1 MNRWLHW
8 IFTLSLGIA
17 VLYLAVDKYTRYSSL
32 HNEWTVFYPGEDRV
46 FVESRVNLFKLRKLI
61 AEEDA
66 TLKEAAFK
74 LMSENIAIFP
84 DELKNCYLDKTLGN
98 LEYGILAQV
107 YCDGLPKAKIDSLK

>member
-1 MNRWLHW
+1 MKHRLHR
-8 IFTLSLGIA
+8 IFTLSLGI
-17 VLYLAVDKYTRYSSL
+17 VVTYLAVDKYTSYSSL
-32 HNEWTVFYPGEDRV
+32 HNEWTVFYPDEDRV

-61 AEEDA
+61 AEEDV

-74 LMSENIAIFP
+74 LMSDNIVSFP

-107 YCDGLPKAKIDSLK
+107 YCDGLPTTNNNES